1 MKAKTKIVVIYIVNI
16 ILSIPILLILFI
28 SSWFTLATPYMLKDK
43 VFNYPMEYLGEKLL
57 GDFVIILISILILW
71 LLNLLLE
78 YLFSIKISKIRII
91 MYQLLIYILLSML
104 FIIDSMIHIYNYV
117 PKQYGC

>member
-1 MKAKTKIVVIYIVNI
+1 MKAKTKILVIYIANI

-28 SSWFTLATPYMLKDK
+28 SSCFTLATPYMLKDK

-57 GDFVIILISILILW
+57 GDFVIILISIFIFW

-78 YLFSIKISKIRII
+78 YFF
-91 MYQLLIYILLSML
+91 LLRSVKLEL
-104 FIIDSMIHIYNYV
+104 
-117 PKQYGC
+117 